1 MVELSNEKQFTSEKA
16 AFLQA
21 QKAGKIQAQKT
32 PLHGNIHES
41 TQS

>member
-1 MVELSNEKQFTSEKA
+1 MAELLNEKQFTSEKA

-21 QKAGKIQAQKT
+21 QKVGKIQAQKN
-32 PLHGNIHES
+32 PFHGNIHES